1 MANPSL
7 CSLIRTTKI
16 LHSQHFT
23 PSNFGFPD
31 LLPENSIMRP
41 FTYVRLAVFL
51 LLPLLFSCRQ
61 PPATNNATGAAKPE
75 QRTIG
80 TRGGKLVY
88 RVSSPPRTFNYLLAN
103 DESSLVMAFFLLNS
117 RLVEFDH
124 STQTYQP
131 GLAETWTTGA
141 DGRSVDI
148 RLRDGLKF
156 SNGEPLTSSDVAFTL
171 EAAYDERTKAE
182 VFRDALL
189 INGKPISV
197 KVIDDRNLQFVF
209 PEKIAARDNYLYNI
223 AVLSRSALEADQKA
237 GRLSEAWK
245 ITAPAASVVSTGP
258 FVVASAAAAE
268 RIVLKRNPY
277 YWKRDAQGT
286 QLPYLDEL
294 TVEVMP
300 DQNQARVGLDQ
311 ATLDI
316 VDRIR
321 PTDYASLLNGGGAV
335 KAFDLGPGLGVDY
348 IWFNLNPAKADG
360 TPVNPAR
367 LAWFS
372 DARFRRAVSMAV
384 DRESIARSTL
394 RGLATPLYGFV
405 SPANRI
411 WANPDLPKIA
421 YDLDQAASLLEGAG
435 FKKRGEGGA
444 AELFD
449 AQGNRVEFSL
459 LVPAENE
466 PRKLMAAVVQEDL
479 AKLGI
484 RMQVVPVEFA
494 AVTNAWTRSY
504 DYDAI
509 LLGLSVTDLEPS
521 TYANLL
527 LSSGEAHQWR
537 PNQKSPSTKW
547 ETKIDELFA
556 EQAREFDPENRRAK
570 FYEIQQIMADAS
582 PLIPIVSRH
591 VVSAANSRVG
601 NFSPSPI
608 FPYSMW
614 NSEELFIKQ

>member
-1 MANPSL
+1 
-7 CSLIRTTKI
+7 
-16 LHSQHFT
+16 
-23 PSNFGFPD
+23 
-31 LLPENSIMRP
+31 MRP
-41 FTYVRLAVFL
+41 FTYLRLAVFL
-51 LLPLLFSCRQ
+51 LLPFLFSCRQ
-61 PPATNNATGAAKPE
+61 PPPSNPAAGTAKPE

-88 RVSSPPRTFNYLLAN
+88 RVSSPPKTFNYLLAN
-103 DESSLVMAFFLLNS
+103 DEHSILTAFFLLNS

-124 STQTYQP
+124 SKQAYVP
-131 GLAETWTTGA
+131 GLAETWTTGS

-156 SNGEPLTSSDVAFTL
+156 SDGQPLTSSDVAFTL
-171 EAAYDERTKAE
+171 EAIYDERTKAE

-197 KVIDDRNLQFVF
+197 KVIDERNLQFVF
-209 PEKIAARDNYLYNI
+209 PETIAARDNYLYNI
-223 AVLSRSALEADQKA
+223 AVLPRNALEADQKA

-245 ITAPAASVVSTGP
+245 ITAPPASVVSSGP
-258 FVVASAAAAE
+258 FIVESAAAAE

-294 TVEVMP
+294 TLQVVP
-300 DQNQARVGLDQ
+300 DANQARVGLDQ
-311 ATLDI
+311 ATIDI

-321 PTDYASLLNGGGAV
+321 PTDYASLLNAGGAV
-335 KAFDLGPGLGVDY
+335 RAFDLGPSLGVDY
-348 IWFNLNPAKADG
+348 IWFNLNPANPEG
-360 TPVNPAR
+360 SRRNPAT

-384 DRESIARSTL
+384 DRDSIARSTL
-394 RGLATPLYGFV
+394 QGLATPLYGVV
-405 SPANRI
+405 SPANRM

-421 YDLDQAASLLEGAG
+421 YDLGQAASLLQEAG
-435 FKKRGEGGA
+435 FTKRGA
-444 AELFD
+444 ADAPELLD
-449 AQGNRVEFSL
+449 AQGNRVEFAL

-466 PRKLMAAVVQEDL
+466 PRKLMAAVIQEDL

-484 RMQVVPVEFA
+484 KMHVVPIEFA
-494 AVTNAWTRSY
+494 AITNAWTKSHE
-504 DYDAI
+504 YDAI

-537 PNQKSPSTKW
+537 PNQKSPSTEW
-547 ETKIDELFA
+547 ETKVDELFA
-556 EQAREFDPENRRAK
+556 EQARESDPEKRKSK
-570 FYEIQQIMADAS
+570 FHEIQRIVADAS
-582 PLIPIVSRH
+582 PVITIVSRH

-601 NFSPSPI
+601 NFSPSPM

-614 NSEELFIKQ
+614 NAEELFIKQ

>member
-1 MANPSL
+1 
-7 CSLIRTTKI
+7 
-16 LHSQHFT
+16 
-23 PSNFGFPD
+23 
-31 LLPENSIMRP
+31 MRP
-41 FTYVRLAVFL
+41 FTYFRLAVFL

-61 PPATNNATGAAKPE
+61 PPAPNTATGTAKPE
-75 QRTIG
+75 QRTTGIP
-80 TRGGKLVY
+80 GGKLIY
-88 RVSSPPRTFNYLLAN
+88 RVSSPPKTFNYLLGN
-103 DESSLVMAFFLLNS
+103 DEPSILTAFFLLNS

-124 STQTYQP
+124 STQTYVP
-131 GLAETWTTGA
+131 GLAEAWTIGP
-141 DGRSVDI
+141 DRRSVDM

-156 SNGEPLTSSDVAFTL
+156 SDGQPLTSSDVAFTL
-171 EAAYDERTKAE
+171 EAIYDERNKAE

-197 KVIDDRNLQFVF
+197 KVIDDRNLQFVL
-209 PEKIAARDNYLYNI
+209 PETIAAPDNYLYNI
-223 AVLSRSALEADQKA
+223 AVLPRNALEAEQKA

-245 ITAPAASVVSTGP
+245 ITAPPTSVVSSGP

-294 TVEVMP
+294 TLEVVP
-300 DQNQARVGLDQ
+300 DANQARVGLDQ
-311 ATLDI
+311 ATIDI

-321 PTDYASLLNGGGAV
+321 PTDYASLLNAGGAV
-335 KAFDLGPGLGVDY
+335 RAFDLGPSLGVDY
-348 IWFNLNPAKADG
+348 IWFNLNPAKPDG
-360 TPVNPAR
+360 TRMDPVK

-372 DARFRRAVSMAV
+372 DARFRKAISMAV
-384 DRESIARSTL
+384 DRDSIAKSTL
-394 RGLATPLYGFV
+394 QGLATPLYGVV

-411 WANPDLPKIA
+411 WANTDLPKIT
-421 YDLDQAASLLEGAG
+421 YDLVKAASLLEEAG
-435 FKKRGEGGA
+435 FTRRGA
-444 AELFD
+444 ATAPELVD

-459 LVPAENE
+459 LVPTENE
-466 PRKLMAAVVQEDL
+466 PRKLMAAVIQEDL

-484 RMQVVPVEFA
+484 RMKVVPIEFA

-521 TYANLL
+521 TYANLM

-537 PNQKSPSTKW
+537 PNQKSPSTEW
-547 ETKIDELFA
+547 ETKVDELFV
-556 EQAREFDPENRRAK
+556 EQARESDPEKRKSK
-570 FYEIQQIMADAS
+570 FHEIQRIMADAS
-582 PLIPIVSRH
+582 PVITIVTRH
-591 VVSAANSRVG
+591 VVSAANSHVG
-601 NFSPSPI
+601 NFSPSPM

-614 NSEELFIKQ
+614 NAEELFIKQ

>member
-1 MANPSL
+1 
-7 CSLIRTTKI
+7 
-16 LHSQHFT
+16 
-23 PSNFGFPD
+23 
-31 LLPENSIMRP
+31 MRP

-61 PPATNNATGAAKPE
+61 PPATNTATGPAKPE

-88 RVSSPPRTFNYLLAN
+88 RISSPPKTFNYLLAN

-117 RLVEFDH
+117 RLIEFDH
-124 STQTYQP
+124 STQTYVP
-131 GLAETWTTGA
+131 GLAETWTTGP

-148 RLRDGLKF
+148 KLRDGLKF
-156 SNGEPLTSSDVAFTL
+156 SDGQPLTSSDVAFTL
-171 EAAYDERTKAE
+171 EAAYDERSKAE

-209 PEKIAARDNYLYNI
+209 PETIAARDNYLYNI
-223 AVLSRSALEADQKA
+223 AVLSRNALEADQKA
-237 GRLSEAWK
+237 GRFSEAWK
-245 ITAPAASVVSTGP
+245 ITAPPSSVVSSGP
-258 FVVASAAAAE
+258 FVVESAAAAE

-277 YWKRDAQGT
+277 YWKRDAEGT

-294 TVEVMP
+294 ILAVVP
-300 DQNQARVGLDQ
+300 DQNQTRVGLDQ
-311 ATLDI
+311 GTIDI

-321 PTDYASLLNGGGAV
+321 PTDYASLLNAGGAV
-335 KAFDLGPGLGVDY
+335 RAFDLGPGLGVDY

-360 TPVNPAR
+360 APLNPVK

-372 DARFRRAVSMAV
+372 DARFRRAVSMAI
-384 DRESIARSTL
+384 DRDSIARSTL
-394 RGLATPLYGFV
+394 RGLATPLYGVV
-405 SPANRI
+405 SPANRT
-411 WANPDLPKIA
+411 WANRDLPKIA
-421 YDLDQAASLLEGAG
+421 YDLVQAASLLEEAG
-435 FKKRGEGGA
+435 FTRRGTA
-444 AELFD
+444 SAPELFD
-449 AQGNRVEFSL
+449 TQGNRVEFSL

-484 RMQVVPVEFA
+484 RMQVVPIEFA
-494 AVTNAWTRSY
+494 AITNAWTRSFEY
-504 DYDAI
+504 EAI

-521 TYANLL
+521 TYANLM

-537 PNQKSPSTKW
+537 PNQKSPSTEW
-547 ETKIDELFA
+547 EAKVDELFA
-556 EQAREFDPENRRAK
+556 EQARELDPEKRKSK
-570 FYEIQQIMADAS
+570 FYEIQRIVADAS
-582 PLIPIVSRH
+582 PVIPIVTRH

-601 NFSPSPI
+601 NFSPSPL
-608 FPYSMW
+608 FPYSLW
-614 NSEELFIKQ
+614 NVEELFIKPF

>member
-1 MANPSL
+1 
-7 CSLIRTTKI
+7 
-16 LHSQHFT
+16 
-23 PSNFGFPD
+23 
-31 LLPENSIMRP
+31 MRP
-41 FTYVRLAVFL
+41 FKYVRLAVFL

-61 PPATNNATGAAKPE
+61 PPASTTSTGNAKPE

-88 RVSSPPRTFNYLLAN
+88 RVTSPPKTFNYLLAN
-103 DESSLVMAFFLLNS
+103 DEPSILVGFFLLNS

-124 STQTYQP
+124 STQTYVP
-131 GLAETWTTGA
+131 GLAEAWTMGA
-141 DGRSVDI
+141 DRRSVDI

-156 SNGEPLTSSDVAFTL
+156 SDGQPLTSSDVAFTL
-171 EAAYDERTKAE
+171 EATYDERNKTE

-197 KVIDDRNLQFVF
+197 KVIDDRNLQLVF
-209 PEKIAARDNYLYNI
+209 PETIAAPENYLYNI
-223 AVLSRSALEADQKA
+223 AALPRSSLEAEQKA
-237 GRLSEAWK
+237 GRFSDAWK
-245 ITAPAASVVSTGP
+245 ITAPPASLVSSGP

-268 RIVLKRNPY
+268 QIVLKRNPY
-277 YWKRDAQGT
+277 YWRRDAQGA

-294 TVEVMP
+294 TLKVVP
-300 DQNQARVGLDQ
+300 DANQARVGLDQ
-311 ATLDI
+311 ATIDV

-321 PTDYASLLNGGGAV
+321 PTDYASLLNAGGGV
-335 KAFDLGPGLGVDY
+335 RAFDLGPSLGVDY

-360 TPVNPAR
+360 TRMNPAK

-372 DARFRRAVSMAV
+372 DARFRRAISMAV
-384 DRESIARSTL
+384 DRDSIARSTL
-394 RGLATPLYGFV
+394 QGLATPLYGVV

-411 WANPDLPKIA
+411 WANPDLLKIPH
-421 YDLDQAASLLEGAG
+421 DLVQAASLLEESG
-435 FKKRGEGGA
+435 FTKRGA
-444 AELFD
+444 TDAPELFD

-484 RMQVVPVEFA
+484 RMQVVTIEFA
-494 AVTNAWTRSY
+494 AVTNAWTKSY

-537 PNQKSPSTKW
+537 PNQESPSTDW
-547 ETKIDELFA
+547 EAKVDELFV
-556 EQAREFDPENRRAK
+556 EQARESDPEKRKTK
-570 FYEIQQIMADAS
+570 FYEIQRVVADAS
-582 PLIPIVSRH
+582 PVITIVSRH

-601 NFSPSPI
+601 NFSPSPM

-614 NSEELFIKQ
+614 NAQELFIKQ

>member
-1 MANPSL
+1 M
-7 CSLIRTTKI
+7 
-16 LHSQHFT
+16 
-23 PSNFGFPD
+23 
-31 LLPENSIMRP
+31 
-41 FTYVRLAVFL
+41 
-51 LLPLLFSCRQ
+51 
-61 PPATNNATGAAKPE
+61 
-75 QRTIG
+75 
-80 TRGGKLVY
+80 VY
-88 RVSSPPRTFNYLLAN
+88 RVSSPPKTFNYLVAN
-103 DESSLVMAFFLLNS
+103 DEPSILTAFFLLNS

-124 STQTYQP
+124 TTQTYVP
-131 GLAETWTTGA
+131 GLAEAWTTSA
-141 DGRSVDI
+141 DRLSVDI

-156 SNGEPLTSSDVAFTL
+156 SDGQPLTSSDVAFAL
-171 EAAYDERTKAE
+171 EAAYDERNKAE

-197 KVIDDRNLQFVF
+197 KVIDDRNLQFGL
-209 PEKIAARDNYLYNI
+209 PETIAAPENYLYNI
-223 AVLSRSALEADQKA
+223 GVLSKSVLEAEHKA

-245 ITAPAASVVSTGP
+245 ITSPPESVVSSGP

-277 YWKRDAQGT
+277 YWKRDTQGT

-294 TVEVMP
+294 TLEVVP
-300 DQNQARVGLDQ
+300 DANQTRVGLDQ
-311 ATLDI
+311 ATIDI

-321 PTDYASLLNGGGAV
+321 PTDYASLLNAGGAV
-335 KAFDLGPGLGVDY
+335 RAFDLGPSLGVDY

-360 TPVNPAR
+360 TRQNPIK

-372 DARFRRAVSMAV
+372 DARFRRAISMAV
-384 DRESIARSTL
+384 DRDSIARSTL
-394 RGLATPLYGFV
+394 QGLATPLYGAV
-405 SPANRI
+405 SPANRV

-421 YDLDQAASLLEGAG
+421 YNLDQAAALLQAAG
-435 FKKRGEGGA
+435 FTKRGA
-444 AELFD
+444 ANAPELVD

-466 PRKLMAAVVQEDL
+466 PRKLMAGVIQEDL

-484 RMQVVPVEFA
+484 KMQVVPIEFA
-494 AVTNAWTRSY
+494 AVTNAWTKSL

-537 PNQKSPSTKW
+537 PNQKSPSTDW
-547 ETKIDELFA
+547 ETKVDQLFI
-556 EQAREFDPENRRAK
+556 EQARESDPAK
-570 FYEIQQIMADAS
+570 RKSQFYEIQRIVADESAV
-582 PLIPIVSRH
+582 IPIVTRH
-591 VVSAANSRVG
+591 VLSAANSRIG
-601 NFSPSPI
+601 NFSPSPM

-614 NSEELFIKQ
+614 NAEELFIKQ